1 MDTTSWIELFLLVA
15 TIALAGMSAA
25 AETALTALSPAVLH
39 TLEEQGG
46 VGRIIAFLRRDPNL
60 FLTTILIVS
69 STSLIVASSM
79 ATLLFSDRLPR
90 PWNELVAT
98 VGLSLLVLIVAEL
111 IPKNIAVRE
120 PRGVARLLAHPVR
133 FLAWLLAPVRWVA
146 GGIVGAMMQALG
158 QPGGSHTVPIITED
172 DVRSTIT
179 LAEQSEGGISEEDA
193 ERIEGILDL
202 DKVTVEQVMRPR
214 VDIHAVPVD
223 MPLMDALD
231 VVLRE
236 GHSRIPVF
244 EESIDRIVGILYDKD
259 LLRYLR
265 ENRTEVSLREIARP
279 AIFVPESKHAD
290 ALLREFQRQKV
301 HMAIVF
307 DEYGGTAGLVTIEDI
322 LEEIVG
328 EIQDEYDEEPVA
340 IESLGHDEWLVD
352 AGLRLEE
359 VEEELGIGTLAVEDV
374 ETLGG
379 YVASR
384 LGEVPEVGDCVY
396 SGPVKLEVV
405 EVNGNRIMRVRVRVQ
420 HQPALDDD
428 LEDAE
433 E

>member
-1 MDTTSWIELFLLVA
+1 MNTQWVEGFILFLSL
-15 TIALAGMSAA
+15 ILAAMSAA

-39 TLEEQGG
+39 TMQEQGG
-46 VGRIIAFLRRDPNL
+46 VGKIIAALRRDPNR

-69 STSLIVASSM
+69 STSLIVSSSM
-79 ATLLFSDRLPR
+79 ATLLLAGALPK
-90 PWNELVAT
+90 PWDELSAT
-98 VGLSLLVLIVAEL
+98 VGLSIIVLIFCEL
-111 IPKNIAVRE
+111 TPKNLAVRE
-120 PRGVARLLAHPVR
+120 PRQVSRLVARPVR
-133 FLAWLLAPVRWVA
+133 IFSVA
-146 GGIVGAMMQALG
+146 LTPILIVMATVVGGLMRIFG
-158 QPGGSHTVPIITED
+158 QRGGSHTVPIITED

-202 DKVTVEQVMRPR
+202 DKVAVGQVMRPR
-214 VDIHAVPVD
+214 VDIKAVPVS

-236 GHSRIPVF
+236 GHSRIPVY
-244 EESIDRIVGILYDKD
+244 EDSIDRIVGILYDKD
-259 LLRYLR
+259 LLKYLR
-265 ENRTEVSLREIARP
+265 DDQTNVSLRQIARP

-301 HMAIVF
+301 HLAIVF

-328 EIQDEYDEEPVA
+328 EIQDEYDEEPEPVEA
-340 IESLGHDEWLVD
+340 LGEDEWIVD
-352 AGLRLEE
+352 AGLRTEE
-359 VEEELGIGTLAVEDV
+359 VEEELGIELKADDDV

-379 YVASR
+379 YVASL

-396 SGPVKLEVV
+396 SGRVKLEVV
-405 EVNGNRIMRVRVRVQ
+405 DVNGNRVMRVHVRVVDGAEQ
-420 HQPALDDD
+420 EEE
-428 LEDAE
+428 LEPAE